1 MSYEPTTWKA
11 GDTVTSA
18 KLNKMEQGIA
28 NSGGSLIITASALSD
43 NLTLDKTWQEIYD
56 AAEAHQDIK
65 LIFTET
71 NNIIYAPLLSIFI
84 ENEIYYI
91 TFLKNSE
98 NSISTYLFAALSANN
113 YPSLQ
118 IPIPTPIPIGDPK

>member
-28 NSGGSLIITASALSD
+28 NSGGSFIITTSVISD
-43 NLTLDKTWQEIYD
+43 NPTLDKTWQEIYD

-65 LIFTET
+65 LILTGP
-71 NNIIYAPLLSIFI
+71 NIIAYAPLLSIAI
-84 ENEIYYI
+84 EDETYYAL
-91 TFLKNSE
+91 FLINTELSVD
-98 NSISTYLFAALSANN
+98 ILPCTALSANS
-113 YPSLQ
+113 YPSLPVSHNAGQ
-118 IPIPTPIPIGDPK
+118 K

>member
-1 MSYEPTTWKA
+1 MSYTPTTWAA

-28 NSGGSLIITASALSD
+28 NSGGSFIITTSVVS
-43 NLTLDKTWQEIYD
+43 NKPTLDKTWQEIYD

-65 LIFTET
+65 LIFTAT

-84 ENEIYYI
+84 DDGTYYVD
-91 TFLKNSE
+91 FLVVDPDH
-98 NSISTYLFAALSANN
+98 IGTLSCTTLNANG
-113 YPSLQ
+113 Y
-118 IPIPTPIPIGDPK
+118 PTPPITIPGPGTR

>member
-28 NSGGSLIITASALSD
+28 NSGGSFIITASALSD
-43 NLTLDKTWQEIYD
+43 NPTLDKTWQEIYD

-71 NNIIYAPLLSIFI
+71 NVITYAPLLSIFI
-84 ENEIYYI
+84 KDEIYYAL
-91 TFLKNSE
+91 FLTNTELSVD
-98 NSISTYLFAALSANN
+98 ILPCAALSANG
-113 YPSLQ
+113 YPSL
-118 IPIPTPIPIGDPK
+118 PKQNDTNPR

>member
-65 LIFTET
+65 LIFTD
-71 NNIIYAPLLSIFI
+71 FCC
-84 ENEIYYI
+84 
-91 TFLKNSE
+91 
-98 NSISTYLFAALSANN
+98 
-113 YPSLQ
+113 
-118 IPIPTPIPIGDPK
+118 

>member
-1 MSYEPTTWKA
+1 MSYTPTEWKS

-28 NSGGSLIITASALSD
+28 NSGGSFIITASALS
-43 NLTLDKTWQEIYD
+43 NNHTLDKTWQEIYD

-65 LIFTET
+65 LIFTAT
-71 NNIIYAPLLSIFI
+71 NNITYAPLLSIFI
-84 ENEIYYI
+84 DDGTYYVV
-91 TFLKNSE
+91 FLKISE
-98 NSISTYLFAALSANN
+98 NSVSTYLFTALSANN

-118 IPIPTPIPIGDPK
+118 IPIPIPIGDPK

>member
-18 KLNKMEQGIA
+18 KLNKIEQGIA
-28 NSGGSLIITASALSD
+28 NSGGSFIITASTLSD
-43 NLTLDKTWQEIYD
+43 NPTLDKTWQEIYD

-71 NNIIYAPLLSIFI
+71 NVITYAPLLSIFI
-84 ENEIYYI
+84 KDEIYYAL
-91 TFLKNSE
+91 FLTNTELSVD
-98 NSISTYLFAALSANN
+98 ILPCAALSANS
-113 YPSLQ
+113 YPSLPKQ
-118 IPIPTPIPIGDPK
+118 NDTIPV